1 MKKFLSAVLAGTML
15 LTASPMALAADDLTN
30 HWAKQYITYLSEL
43 EVMKPSSDGSYK
55 PAQTVTRA
63 EFMRYL
69 NRAFNFTEKAQIS
82 FSDVPKLDSTGAQ
95 GWYYEPIQIAVAH
108 GYITGVGNNKM
119 DPFGSITREQAATI
133 IGRLHK
139 VVPESNTSSITFK
152 DKAQIS
158 SWSAG
163 YIAEAVEAGY
173 IVGYTD
179 GTFKPK
185 NTITRAEF
193 AKILYNYMGTSMEKK
208 GVNYTAANL
217 RSDVK
222 NATISAGST
231 LSNVEIKGD
240 LYITEGTLS
249 EAVTLSNVQVDGKI
263 IVSGG
268 AVTLDGVTAPKLVVS
283 TPLSR
288 SIDIVAT
295 GKTNIGKTEVQTSC
309 SLGEQSLDV
318 SAGGFSDVTITG
330 DKKPTV
336 ALDGSLWSLT
346 TSGASSV
353 TTTSSSTI
361 NALTANAV
369 TAVMGT
375 GSIHKA
381 TLNVSGCSL
390 AMQPANLSLAS
401 GVTATI
407 AGENTAS
414 SNSVVITPN
423 SASFDIGNTNALNTY
438 TDYTMSADPK
448 NVTKLTNGTT
458 TLTDGTDYRLTDKG
472 FRLYKSYIASLK
484 EGNYAIVVNFE
495 DGARGTLPVT
505 ITNSAKNFVD
515 ITSATFDKYHSSAN
529 YANLTATL
537 QLAKGAIFNNIK
549 LAGTTLERGTDYTYN
564 GTTGAVI
571 LQRTTLEKR
580 STGVYTVTFEV
591 SAGNNPTLS
600 LTIEDSSPK
609 NEVKP
614 TSVDFDANTSSG
626 GYQDVTVTLNRVDGA
641 TLSKITC
648 GDKTLQENWQYK
660 VSGNQIVLSK
670 TALSDLAPSKS
681 TGYVD
686 LVFDMSTGTDPVLR
700 VNYVTT
706 YAIKTTVVDDLGKAL
721 EGVEVTIAPSGSSTD
736 GATPAQT
743 LTTNSEG
750 IATAYVKRGS
760 YTLTAKHSRFAET
773 LTRSISVSGS
783 QSVSFT
789 AAIMETVNIYVT
801 DQNGANLADAAVAL
815 GGKSVTTG
823 TDGLASFQI
832 KRGDYTAR
840 VSCSGYNTVSEALS
854 VNQTITQRIKLTK
867 S

>member
-1 MKKFLSAVLAGTML
+1 ML
-15 LTASPMALAADDLTN
+15 LTASPMALAADDLSN

-43 EVMKPSSDGSYK
+43 EVMKPSADGSYK

-82 FSDVPKLDSTGAQ
+82 FSDVPQTDSTGAQ
-95 GWYYEPIQIAVAH
+95 GWYYEPIQVAVAH

-119 DPFGSITREQAATI
+119 DPFGNITREQAATI

-139 VVPESNTSSITFK
+139 VAPESNTASITFK

-158 SWSAG
+158 SWSEG

-173 IVGYTD
+173 LVGYTD

-193 AKILYNYMGTSMEKK
+193 AKILYNYMGTSMDKS
-208 GVNYTAANL
+208 GVSYTAANL
-217 RSDVK
+217 RGDVK

-231 LSNVEIKGD
+231 LSNTEIKGD
-240 LYITEGTLS
+240 LYITEGALS
-249 EAVTLSNVQVDGKI
+249 EAVTLTNVTVDGKI

-283 TPLSR
+283 SPLAHTL
-288 SIDIVAT
+288 DIVTT

-309 SLGEQSLDV
+309 SLDEQSLDV
-318 SAGGFSDVTITG
+318 SAGGFSDVAITG

-346 TSGASSV
+346 ASGAAAV
-353 TTTSSSTI
+353 TTTSRSAI
-361 NALTANAV
+361 NTLTANAATTV
-369 TAVMGT
+369 TGT
-375 GSIHKA
+375 GSVQKA
-381 TLNVSGCSL
+381 VLNVSGCSL
-390 AMQPANLSLAS
+390 SMQPASLVLAS
-401 GVTATI
+401 GVTATV
-407 AGENTAS
+407 AGEKTAS
-414 SNSVVITPN
+414 SNSIVITPS
-423 SASFDIGNTNALNTY
+423 SASFDIGNASALDTY
-438 TDYTMSADPK
+438 TDYTMSGDPAK
-448 NVTKLTNGTT
+448 VTKLTNGTNV
-458 TLTDGTDYRLTDKG
+458 LTEGTDYRLTDKG
-472 FRLYKSYIASLK
+472 FRLYKSYIAKLK
-484 EGNYAIVVNFE
+484 EGSYSIVVSFE
-495 DGARGTLPVT
+495 DGARGTLPIA
-505 ITNSAKNFVD
+505 ITNSAKNYVD
-515 ITSATFDKYHSSAN
+515 ITSATFDKYQRSEK

-537 QLAKGAIFNNIK
+537 QLSKGTVFNSIK

-571 LQRTTLEKR
+571 LQRATLEKR
-580 STGVYTVTFEV
+580 STGVYTMTFEV

-600 LTIEDSSPK
+600 LTIEDSSPR

-626 GYQDVTVTLNRVDGA
+626 GYQDLTVTLNRVEDA
-641 TLSKITC
+641 TLSKITF

-660 VSGNQIVLSK
+660 ISGNQVILSK

-681 TGYVD
+681 TGSID
-686 LVFDMSTGTDPVLR
+686 LVFDMSSGTDPVLR

-706 YAIKTTVVDDLGKAL
+706 YAVKVAVIDDLGTAL
-721 EGVEVTIAPSGSSTD
+721 EGVEIALAPSGSSTD

-743 LTTNSEG
+743 LTTNIEG
-750 IATAYVKRGS
+750 LATAYVKRGS
-760 YTLTAKHSRFAET
+760 YTLTAKHDRFAET
-773 LTRSISVSGS
+773 LTRTISVSGG

-789 AAIMETVNIYVT
+789 AAIMETVNLYVT
-801 DQNGANLADAAVAL
+801 DQNGANLSDATVTL
-815 GGKSVTTG
+815 GGQSITTG
-823 TDGLASFQI
+823 KDGLASFQV

-840 VSCSGYNTVSEALS
+840 VSCSGYQTVSQSLS
-854 VNQTITQRIKLTK
+854 VTGTITQRIQIAK